1 MEKIEQK
8 LDEILD
14 VLKNLDI
21 RMQRIETSKRP
32 LSDTKASSVKP
43 AGQRKIS
50 IKEFL
55 LECKPNG
62 DAQKTLAIAY
72 FLETH
77 EGIPSFNKAD
87 LEKGYRS
94 AKEPVPSNINDKV
107 YRCIKNGHMMED
119 KEKKDNTKAW
129 VITSSGENFLKEGF
143 SRK

>member
-14 VLKNLDI
+14 ILKNLDA
-21 RMQRIETSKRP
+21 RMQQVEVNKPPLGHVETGIG
-32 LSDTKASSVKP
+32 KP

-62 DAQKTLAIAY
+62 EVQKTLAIAY

-77 EGIPSFNKAD
+77 EGMLSFNKAD

-94 AKEPVPSNINDKV
+94 AKEPVPLNINDKV
-107 YRCIKNGHMMED
+107 YMCIKNGHMMED
-119 KEKKDNTKAW
+119 GKKKDNTKAW
-129 VITSSGENFLKEGF
+129 VVTSSGENFLKDGF